1 MCSGLER
8 HSLILLAFEHWSN
21 SGANFNFPASASGLG
36 STIDIVVPMKN
47 DSQRPS

>member
-1 MCSGLER
+1 MCGDLER

-21 SGANFNFPASASGLG
+21 SGANLNFPASASGPC
-36 STIDIVVPMKN
+36 SYPDILFPMKN